1 MLREEL
7 FDGYSVYCD
16 VIPMGKDYTLAV
28 YGGDTPHVGSVVLS
42 SVLSGVGHKDE
53 AIARLFA
60 EALAKERYCT
70 VACSC
75 GIHVDDIT
83 PGQIEAVRE
92 ACDRLL
98 GRLLKQTRTPKEEQ

>member
-42 SVLSGVGHKDE
+42 IARPSLAGEGIGVTSSVLSGVGHKDE

-60 EALAKERYCT
+60 EAWQRSGT
-70 VACSC
+70 VRWPAPAASMWM
-75 GIHVDDIT
+75 ILR
-83 PGQIEAVRE
+83 P
-92 ACDRLL
+92 DR
-98 GRLLKQTRTPKEEQ
+98 

>member
-42 SVLSGVGHKDE
+42 
-53 AIARLFA
+53 IARPS
-60 EALAKERYCT
+60 LAGE
-70 VACSC
+70 
-75 GIHVDDIT
+75 GI
-83 PGQIEAVRE
+83 GAVWR
-92 ACDRLL
+92 
-98 GRLLKQTRTPKEEQ
+98 GT

>member
-42 SVLSGVGHKDE
+42 IARPSLAGEGIGVTSSVLSGVGHKDE
-53 AIARLFA
+53 PSHG
-60 EALAKERYCT
+60 
-70 VACSC
+70 CSRKL
-75 GIHVDDIT
+75 GK
-83 PGQIEAVRE
+83 GAVLYGGLLLRHPMWMILRP
-92 ACDRLL
+92 DR
-98 GRLLKQTRTPKEEQ
+98 